1 MIVERIPKEEPYD
14 SEGRYR
20 SHNLERTIVTMTRD
34 EAILL
39 VCDLVKMLGTPG
51 KFNLLRWHQP
61 FADGLWE
68 EKRLSFTVV
77 DEPVFL
83 EYRQGLRDAKEKP

>member
-1 MIVERIPKEEPYD
+1 MLIEKVPKEEPYD
-14 SEGRYR
+14 SEGRWR

-39 VCDLVKMLGTPG
+39 VCDLVRQLGTPG
-51 KFNLLRWHQP
+51 RFNVSADP

-77 DEPVFL
+77 DEPTFL
-83 EYRQGLRDAKEKP
+83 EHRQELRDAGEK

>member
-1 MIVERIPKEEPYD
+1 MIIEIVPKQSPYD
-14 SEGRYR
+14 ADGRWR
-20 SHNLERTIVTMTRD
+20 SYNLERTFVTMTRD

-51 KFNLLRWHQP
+51 KFDLGNQP

-77 DEPVFL
+77 DEPTFIK
-83 EYRQGLRDAKEKP
+83 YRQELRDTKEEP

>member
-1 MIVERIPKEEPYD
+1 MITESIPKEELYD

-39 VCDLVKMLGTPG
+39 VCDLVRMLGTPG
-51 KFNLLRWHQP
+51 KFDLGCRP

-77 DEPVFL
+77 DEPTFVK
-83 EYRQGLRDAKEKP
+83 YRQELRDELLPKK